1 MKDPERT
8 SFLNKAKKI
17 SFHARRHRTHT
28 SLLPPLFHHG
38 HCLSHHHNEDFICR
52 LEHSACAHNAAA
64 EYSAGAAGITAVF
77 LSDQKNRLFMQSG
90 RDCLIFFAVVDRVKV
105 SMRQEPLLPT
115 DLTLAKEVIAILKTS
130 PFISWC

>member
-1 MKDPERT
+1 MKDPERLLT
-8 SFLNKAKKI
+8 LIKQKNFFPRPPALLLTLLCC
-17 SFHARRHRTHT
+17 RR
-28 SLLPPLFHHG
+28 FHHG

-90 RDCLIFFAVVDRVKV
+90 RDCAD
-105 SMRQEPLLPT
+105 
-115 DLTLAKEVIAILKTS
+115 IL
-130 PFISWC
+130 CGC